1 MASPIKSYVSYCY
14 FLIALLLSPS
24 SLTTAADFSS
34 PICSGTLDPSR
45 CFQVI
50 KMIPGAGQ
58 AASLSRWLEPLSA
71 FPSPRAI
78 RFTATCSPSLRQPI
92 TLS

>member
-1 MASPIKSYVSYCY
+1 MASPVKSYVSYCY
-14 FLIALLLSPS
+14 FLIALLLDPL

-34 PICSGTLDPSR
+34 PICSGTLDPTR
-45 CFQVI
+45 CFEVI
-50 KMIPGAGQ
+50 KTITGAGQ
-58 AASLSRWLEPLSA
+58 AASLSRWLELLSA

-78 RFTATCSPSLRQPI
+78 KFTPTCSPSLHQPI